1 MKRLKRTAAAVLVF
15 FLMLQLTGCALI
27 SVDPDRDNAQVIAT
41 LDGQDIYKS
50 QFNNYMAY
58 LEMQYKMSSQSMPTG
73 SSLKTLKENLYDAL
87 IQQDALAMKADKD
100 GVTVDED
107 SITKTAEE
115 TYDSLKDS
123 LGEGFTNI
131 LDSNYVTEDMFKDWI
146 VQFQIDSS
154 KASKV
159 LEDYLDEVK
168 KDPSMVLDQVVGK
181 IGDEDV
187 TRGEYD
193 YYYIDQS
200 LTASLSG
207 SSTSDTDE
215 LNETIF
221 NEIELNRANI
231 AYCEENDI
239 HISQTETK
247 NQVESLDSTLS
258 YMGLTGDTLTST
270 LESFYMT
277 EDEYKDYQEQAAK
290 AAAAK
295 QAIKQAEEDK
305 ITVTDD
311 EVEKYY
317 EDNKDSYDESTVS
330 AMHILTSDENIAKD
344 IYEKAKDTDKAGFE
358 KLMDEYK
365 DDDTVLEAT
374 DLGAFTR
381 STMVEEFSDAAF
393 DADVNTVVGPVLTS
407 YGYHVI
413 YVYDKDDKGV
423 KSLDDVKDEIV
434 STLKEDDATTAYN
447 KIEDE
452 LAKKYKVDIYDFSD
466 VTTEYAQQ
474 VEEELGLVEYKSRV
488 GI

>member
-27 SVDPDRDNAQVIAT
+27 NVDPDRDNAQVIAT

-87 IQQDALAMKADKD
+87 IQQDALAIKADQD
-100 GVTVDED
+100 GVKVDED
-107 SITKTAEE
+107 SIKRTAEE

-131 LDSNYVTEDMFKDWI
+131 LDNNYVTEDMFKDWI

-159 LEDYLDEVK
+159 LENYLDEVK
-168 KDPSMVLDQVVGK
+168 KDPSMVLDQAVGK

-247 NQVESLDSTLS
+247 NQVESLDSILS

-277 EDEYKDYQEQAAK
+277 EDEYKSYQEQAAK

-305 ITVTDD
+305 ITVSDD

-317 EDNKDSYDESTVS
+317 EENKDSYDESTVS
-330 AMHILTSDENIAKD
+330 AMHILTSDENVAKD
-344 IYEKAKDTDKAGFE
+344 IYEKAKDLDKAGFE
-358 KLMDEYK
+358 KLMDQYK

-393 DADVNTVVGPVLTS
+393 DADVNSVVGPVLTS

-423 KSLDDVKDEIV
+423 KSLDDVRDEIV

-452 LAKKYKVDIYDFSD
+452 LAKKYKIDIYDFSD

-474 VEEELGLVEYKSRV
+474 VEQELGLVEYKSRV